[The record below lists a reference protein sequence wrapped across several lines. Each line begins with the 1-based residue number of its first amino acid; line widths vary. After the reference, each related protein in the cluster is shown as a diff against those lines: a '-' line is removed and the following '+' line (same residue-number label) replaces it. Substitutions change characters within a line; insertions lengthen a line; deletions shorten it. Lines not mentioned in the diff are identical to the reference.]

1 MRSPKNYVILLLL
14 VTTFST
20 ALVAWRQNREL
31 VALRE
36 KLALSAA
43 TAAARHS
50 AKPTPGVVD
59 SPEVASAVPSPSDDK
74 GADATPPA
82 RAPWNR
88 NGRPDFAAI
97 MDRPEVQRLM
107 AVQRK
112 AELDS
117 RYSALFRQLNLTPE
131 QLDAFKNLLVE
142 KSTAMLDVR
151 TVAREQ
157 GISPRTDPD
166 TYLKLVTDAQA
177 QIDDNIRSQLGDAA
191 FSQYK
196 DYEQTLPQR
205 NLVTQLEQRLSYSS
219 TPLSPAQSTQMV
231 AILAATSPAPSGPV
245 TPLGAMGDPGR
256 TRAVPVTDATLNQA
270 LGVLAA
276 PQLDALRQIQ
286 QEQQAQ
292 AQLSKAMRT
301 PPSTPR
307 PNGG

>member
-1 MRSPKNYVILLLL
+1 VRSPKNYLILLLL

-20 ALVAWRQNREL
+20 ALVAWRQSREL

-43 TAAARHS
+43 AAAARHS
-50 AKPTPGVVD
+50 AKPTPGAVD

-74 GADATPPA
+74 GPGATPPA
-82 RAPWNR
+82 RASWNR
-88 NGRPDFAAI
+88 NGRADFAAM

-151 TVAREQ
+151 AVAREQ
-157 GISPRTDPD
+157 GISPRTDPA

-231 AILAATSPAPSGPV
+231 AILAATSPAPAGPV
-245 TPLGAMGDPGR
+245 TPLAVMGDPGR

-301 PPSTPR
+301 PPSAPP